1 MIVLLRNYAEVNSET
16 MKSVTRGGE
25 VCGKDGSFVDVTSD
39 REACPKRWIAMLV
52 QTNCEKVTASR
63 LHKAG
68 YETYVPVQQEIHQ
81 WSDRKKKVDR
91 LVIPLIVFIRA
102 TVQDETW
109 LRNQTYIHKLLAMP
123 GSKEYSSKF
132 ATPIP
137 DEQIDRMKFL
147 LENAETEVTFVGNLK
162 VGDAVKVAAGPLK
175 GLEGVV
181 IDTEDKT
188 SVVGVLIDCLGYACV
203 KMDKFKIE
211 KVGNN

>member
-1 MIVLLRNYAEVNSET
+1 
-16 MKSVTRGGE
+16 MKNVTSGGK
-25 VCGKDGSFVDVTSD
+25 VYDKDSSFVDVTND
-39 REACPKRWIAMLV
+39 REACPKRWIALLV

-63 LHKAG
+63 LQKAG

-123 GSKEYSSKF
+123 GSKEYSCKF

-181 IDTEDKT
+181 IDTDEKT

-203 KMDKFKIE
+203 RVDIKWLS
-211 KVGNN
+211 